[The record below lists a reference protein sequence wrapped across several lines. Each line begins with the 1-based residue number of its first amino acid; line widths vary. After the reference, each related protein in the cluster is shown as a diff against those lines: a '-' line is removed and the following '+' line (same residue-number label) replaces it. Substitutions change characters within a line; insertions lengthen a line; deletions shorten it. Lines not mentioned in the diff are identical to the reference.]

1 MADFGPLGGVKVTGF
16 ISPTDTNDSYAVIDP
31 LYGIDGL
38 RNYSGGTSELL
49 SIPALRRR
57 PGMIVGI
64 NDGAQYFRLKPIPW
78 SFTLAD
84 WIEIFF
90 FTGTTNNTFSGLT
103 DTYVNAP
110 QTGDLVIYSGNTL
123 INISEK
129 NILFSASTI
138 GQTLF
143 SGILTPTPI
152 KKENSKLFV
161 NGVKQIYGQTNDFII
176 TGGTDLVWVSNKHQ
190 LDSGDSLEITYL

>member
-64 NDGAQYFRLKPIPW
+64 NDGAQYFKLKPIPW

-84 WIEIFF
+84 WVEIFF

-129 NILFSASTI
+129 NILFSASTN

-143 SGILTPTPI
+143 SGILSPTPI

-161 NGVKQIYGQTNDFII
+161 NGVKQTYGQTKDYII

-190 LDSGDSLEITYL
+190 IDTGDSLEITYL

>member
-16 ISPTDTNDSYAVIDP
+16 ISPTDTNDTYAVIDP
-31 LYGIDGL
+31 LYGVDGL
-38 RNYSGGTSELL
+38 RNYSGGTSEL
-49 SIPALRRR
+49 SNIPALRRR

-78 SFTLAD
+78 SFTLTD
-84 WIEIFF
+84 WVEIFF

-110 QTGDLVIYSGNTL
+110 QNGDLVIYSGNTL

-129 NILFSASTI
+129 NVLFSASTI

-161 NGVKQIYGQTNDFII
+161 NGVRQTYGQTRDFII

>member
-31 LYGIDGL
+31 LYGVDGL
-38 RNYSGGTSELL
+38 RNYSGGTSEL
-49 SIPALRRR
+49 SNIPALRRR

-64 NDGAQYFRLKPIPW
+64 NDGAQYFKLKPIPW
-78 SFTLAD
+78 SFTLSD
-84 WIEIFF
+84 WVEIFF

-129 NILFSASTI
+129 NVLFSASTI

-161 NGVKQIYGQTNDFII
+161 NGVRQTYGQTKDFII

-190 LDSGDSLEITYL
+190 LDTGDSLEITYL